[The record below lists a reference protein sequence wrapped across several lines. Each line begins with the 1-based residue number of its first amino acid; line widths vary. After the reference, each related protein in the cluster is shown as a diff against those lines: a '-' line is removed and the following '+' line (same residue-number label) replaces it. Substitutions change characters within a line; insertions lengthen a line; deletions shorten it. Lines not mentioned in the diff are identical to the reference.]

1 MQNKY
6 KNILIIGLGLIV
18 SFGLGIIFND
28 YFVGPLTLCFGFL
41 SAYYMAAGK
50 WQNYIFGILFSI
62 IYSYD
67 CCVNHLYGFAI
78 FTALVY
84 TPLQIVGIVNW
95 IKHKNN
101 EEVTMQ
107 SLKWKKAS
115 LLCVGIILVSLL
127 ISYLLSLIPTQEL
140 PLMDSFSQIINI
152 SAVVLVS
159 LRFRESWYLFLLNSA
174 MDFSIWIVKL
184 CTNSIH
190 IELILITSVMYLIMN
205 LIGLIKWIKIEKLQ
219 KQSQIS

>member
-1 MQNKY
+1 
-6 KNILIIGLGLIV
+6 
-18 SFGLGIIFND
+18 
-28 YFVGPLTLCFGFL
+28 
-41 SAYYMAAGK
+41 
-50 WQNYIFGILFSI
+50 
-62 IYSYD
+62 
-67 CCVNHLYGFAI
+67 
-78 FTALVY
+78 
-84 TPLQIVGIVNW
+84 
-95 IKHKNN
+95 
-101 EEVTMQ
+101 MQ

-115 LLCVGIILVSLL
+115 FLCVGIILVSLL

-140 PLMDSFSQIINI
+140 SLMDSFSQIINI
-152 SAVVLVS
+152 SAVILAS